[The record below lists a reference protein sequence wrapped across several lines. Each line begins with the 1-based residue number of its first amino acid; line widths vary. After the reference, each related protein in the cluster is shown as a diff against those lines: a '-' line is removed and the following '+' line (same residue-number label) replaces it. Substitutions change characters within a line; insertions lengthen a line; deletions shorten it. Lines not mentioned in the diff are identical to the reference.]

1 MELMNLLNTIP
12 EREPILRVYDNYA
25 VLNAAAVTL
34 LGLEDGDYIRFM
46 QSRFGRVNG
55 KPFLY
60 VRKSE
65 AAFGSTPVRRRHR
78 VMRVDGRPLARLLK
92 DALDGTGVYRV
103 CPDDTIRDDTDGQV
117 CYNIFFRNYD
127 KKNTD

>member
-1 MELMNLLNTIP
+1 MELVNLLNTIP
-12 EREPILRVYDNYA
+12 EREPIIRVYDTYA

-34 LGLEDGDYIRFM
+34 LGLEDGDYIRFA
-46 QSRFGRVNG
+46 QSRIERING

-60 VRKSE
+60 VRKSST
-65 AAFGSTPVRRRHR
+65 AFGSTPVRKRHR
-78 VMRVDGRPLARLLK
+78 VMRIDGRQLARLLM
-92 DALDGTGVYRV
+92 DALDGPGMYRV
-103 CPDDTIRDDTDGQV
+103 CPDDTIQDADGQL